1 MLKPARRL
9 FAAFGLGLTAIAMTT
24 IPLDQAAAS
33 AAWTT
38 SDAKYAAM
46 VMDAS
51 NGEVLYAKSA
61 DAQRY
66 PASITKIMTL
76 YLTFDALSS
85 GRLKLDDRVPV
96 SQHAANMQP
105 SKLGVA
111 PGGSVTV
118 DEAMRAVAVISAN
131 DMAVA
136 LAEKIGGSEARF
148 TALMTLRAQEL
159 GMNNT
164 RYVNANG
171 LPDPRQVSSAHD
183 IAILSRSVMRDF
195 PQYYG
200 YFSLK
205 SFTYNGRTVIN
216 HNHLLDK
223 MPGVD
228 GLKTGFINASGFNLS
243 ASAVRDNHRLI
254 AVVMGGNTAGNR
266 DAQVKSLLETGF
278 SLLHRRDLGEKI
290 TLTQNFFEP
299 SAGGE
304 APSTGSGESLN
315 GKIELS
321 DAELASL
328 RAADTPVNK
337 PTVQAVDTP
346 VAGPPAPRLIRVKS
360 DEDGGRRRKSEGEWR
375 VQVGA
380 YRRKAEAQAQISA
393 IARRYAEAFE
403 GAEGH
408 VTDAGH
414 GKYNARFVGFSLASA
429 KDACR
434 AMKSHHQACVALPP
448 ES

>member
-1 MLKPARRL
+1 MLKPARHIL
-9 FAAFGLGLTAIAMTT
+9 SAIGLGLMTLAITAA
-24 IPLDQAAAS
+24 PLNQAAA
-33 AAWTT
+33 ATWATT
-38 SDAKYAAM
+38 DAKYAAV

-51 NGEVLYAKSA
+51 NGEILYAKNA

-76 YLTFDALSS
+76 YLTFEALSS
-85 GRLKLDDRVPV
+85 GRLKPDDRVPV
-96 SQHAANMQP
+96 SRHAASMQP
-105 SKLGVA
+105 SKLGVPA
-111 PGGSVTV
+111 GGSVSV

-136 LAEKIGGSEARF
+136 LAEKIGGDEAKF

-171 LPDPRQVSSAHD
+171 LPDPRQVSTAHD

-205 SFTYNGRTVIN
+205 SFTYDGRTVIN
-216 HNHLLDK
+216 HNHLLDN

-254 AVVMGGNTAGNR
+254 TVVLGGNTAAGR
-266 DAQVKSLLETGF
+266 DAHVRDLMETGF
-278 SLLHRRDLGEKI
+278 TVLHRRDLGEK
-290 TLTQNFFEP
+290 LAVTQALFEP
-299 SAGGE
+299 GE
-304 APSTGSGESLN
+304 NAAPPQTIEASGS
-315 GKIELS
+315 KIVLS

-328 RAADTPVNK
+328 KAADG
-337 PTVQAVDTP
+337 P
-346 VAGPPAPRLIRVKS
+346 VAKPVAETVSAPVAAPPRARLIKIKA
-360 DEDGGRRRKSEGEWR
+360 EDDGDRRHKAEGEWR

-380 YRRKAEAQAQISA
+380 YHRRGQAQAELTALARHYSEALDGVSA
-393 IARRYAEAFE
+393 Q
-403 GAEGH
+403 
-408 VTDAGH
+408 VSNAGH
-414 GKYNARFVGFSLASA
+414 GHYNARFVGFSAVSA
-429 KDACR
+429 KEACR
-434 AMKSHHQACVALPP
+434 ALKAHGQSCVTLPP